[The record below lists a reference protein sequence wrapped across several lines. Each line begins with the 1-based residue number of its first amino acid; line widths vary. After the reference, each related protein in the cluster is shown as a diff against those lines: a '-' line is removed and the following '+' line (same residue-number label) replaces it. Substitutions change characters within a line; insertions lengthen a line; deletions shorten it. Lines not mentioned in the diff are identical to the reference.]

1 MPDSRMA
8 RRSNSS
14 TLARLG
20 GSTRLGA
27 TQAATSSSSRCADSS
42 YGDCEAHWLP
52 AGQSAGRHG
61 GLTTSR
67 RISSSTAR
75 AARSGSSAAAEDHS
89 SDPAPTPRYLASA
102 QGEARPVASARPGSG
117 RSRFASHRRRIRL
130 EARGQARAALRPH
143 DSVQHSSPPRVE
155 AVEKLRCGTAVAR
168 WAFEAGGPATLRR
181 SAWYEVTRTGDV
193 RKKPRKERE
202 LLSPFPNVCLRLA
215 VRTAPPYV

>member
-1 MPDSRMA
+1 MPIS
-8 RRSNSS
+8 
-14 TLARLG
+14 
-20 GSTRLGA
+20 
-27 TQAATSSSSRCADSS
+27 AATTSMSRLS
-42 YGDCEAHWLP
+42 
-52 AGQSAGRHG
+52 
-61 GLTTSR
+61 
-67 RISSSTAR
+67 SSSTAR
-75 AARSGSSAAAEDHS
+75 IVRSGSSAAAEDHS

-181 SAWYEVTRTGDV
+181 SARYEVTRTGDV
-193 RKKPRKERE
+193 RQKPRKERE
-202 LLSPFPNVCLRLA
+202 LLGPFPKVYLRLA
-215 VRTAPPYV
+215 VRMAPPCVSRAELSRVVGSAALTTPPVSRARPREVDSSRARTQTARGV